1 MREIDE
7 LLIINDEAHHI
18 HDEKMAWFK
27 SIEDIHNRL
36 LQKDKYLSLQAD
48 FSATP
53 KHNNGAIFAQTI
65 SDYPLVEAI
74 HQNVVKRPVVPDNA
88 SAAKLEEKQTVK
100 YTDRYADYID
110 LGVTEWRKTREELIR
125 PGKRRFYL

>member
-1 MREIDE
+1 MMKRTISTMKKW
-7 LLIINDEAHHI
+7 LGL
-18 HDEKMAWFK
+18 
-27 SIEDIHNRL
+27 SPLEDIHNRL

-88 SAAKLEEKQTVK
+88 SAAKLEEKTNGEI
-100 YTDRYADYID
+100 Y
-110 LGVTEWRKTREELIR
+110 R
-125 PGKRRFYL
+125 PLCRLHRPRCYGMA

>member
-1 MREIDE
+1 MMKRT
-7 LLIINDEAHHI
+7 HI

-110 LGVTEWRKTREELIR
+110 LGVTNGVRRGRNLIR